1 MENIQ
6 NEARSSILLD
16 RFLPNTS
23 HGWFMAACC
32 AMMVIGAGI
41 SFAGSVQ
48 GQTLSKAL
56 LSLAPIAGCLVMHLV
71 MHRFM
76 RRSCHQADHPMTAK
90 GKGEFR

>member
-16 RFLPNTS
+16 RLLPKTS

-32 AMMVIGAGI
+32 ALMVIGAGI
-41 SFAGSVQ
+41 SFAGSIQ
-48 GQTLSKAL
+48 DHTFSKAL

-76 RRSCHQADHPMTAK
+76 GRSCHQADHQMTAK
-90 GKGEFR
+90 GKGELR

>member
-16 RFLPNTS
+16 RLLPKTS

-32 AMMVIGAGI
+32 ALMVIGAGI
-41 SFAGSVQ
+41 SFAGSIQ
-48 GQTLSKAL
+48 NQTLPKAL

-76 RRSCHQADHPMTAK
+76 GRSCHQSDQKTVFK
-90 GKGEFR
+90 GKEGPR